1 MMFSRTTCMLFVLIS
16 VCLYATNSIKVS
28 KNTENSE
35 LLRVY
40 TADEVHEAE
49 VKAEEARVYY
59 KKCQDDLDAAR
70 KAKIKGESDAVYAA
84 RVKALNEIAEKAK
97 EGWNKFTVRLTRMK
111 EAVAQ
116 NLRNA
121 GNAVAGA
128 VAGAGH
134 AVADAGRA
142 AGRAAVGVLG
152 KLTGAV
158 SNAANRVVAFA
169 SAGWARLRAGTKKA
183 CEDTLRQFQHLG
195 NLTGEALEHA
205 REGMSRGIESVG
217 NACKKGWDAGKKGAL
232 DACNA
237 LTATAHAAQA
247 HLDECRRRRAAAK
260 AAEQAALD
268 AQLAKAEIDARN
280 HRLAEEAAKRCYNN
294 VLACVQGCK
303 VPATRTVCEND
314 CAANNLS

>member
-70 KAKIKGESDAVYAA
+70 KAKNKGESDAAHAA

-121 GNAVAGA
+121 GNAV
-128 VAGAGH
+128 
-134 AVADAGRA
+134 
-142 AGRAAVGVLG
+142 GRAAVGVLG